1 MGKMRIIVG
10 LPFDFGL
17 WFAVYF
23 HLQSEGLALLDF
35 KVLKTT
41 LDLGFAW

>member
-1 MGKMRIIVG
+1 MDKMRIIVG